1 MEGGYEKSGEKGAVD
16 ADRGYYREE
25 DGNGREILV
34 LLESGSVV
42 FDGDGTY
49 DAKKGVFRTDYI
61 WKVGLPDGE

>member
-1 MEGGYEKSGEKGAVD
+1 MRKAGKKGQLMLTEGITVKK
-16 ADRGYYREE
+16 
-25 DGNGREILV
+25 DGNGRKILV
-34 LLESGSVV
+34 LLELGSVV